1 MSRRPLALA
10 LSGAVCL
17 AMLVA
22 CSSDQGSET
31 SSSSGKELRPFEVVL
46 DWTPNTNHAG
56 MYLAEAN
63 GWYED
68 AGLDVTF
75 LEPGEAGSL
84 PALASGRADVAVSV
98 QEELIPA
105 RAAGLPV
112 RSIAAVIQHNTSSL
126 VSLASDGIEQPKDLE
141 GRTYGGYGGQLE
153 RALLDELVTC
163 DGGDPEQVRS
173 VDVGEA
179 DYRIGLER
187 DQYDTVWIFDG
198 WDGIR
203 LKQEGVDTNA
213 IAFIDHAD
221 CIPDWYTPLL
231 ATSEEVEQDRP
242 EDLEAFMA
250 ATSRGYQAAMKD
262 PSAASEALL
271 DEAKDLDPK
280 LVAAS
285 AEFLSTR
292 YSDDPQA
299 WGQQDPRIWD
309 DFSAFLLDAGIIEDP
324 IVVGDAWTNEY
335 LPAS

>member
-1 MSRRPLALA
+1 M
-10 LSGAVCL
+10 
-17 AMLVA
+17 
-22 CSSDQGSET
+22 
-31 SSSSGKELRPFEVVL
+31 
-46 DWTPNTNHAG
+46 
-56 MYLAEAN
+56 
-63 GWYED
+63 
-68 AGLDVTF
+68 
-75 LEPGEAGSL
+75 
-84 PALASGRADVAVSV
+84 
-98 QEELIPA
+98 
-105 RAAGLPV
+105 
-112 RSIAAVIQHNTSSL
+112 
-126 VSLASDGIEQPKDLE
+126 SLASDGIEQPKDLE

-324 IVVGDAWTNEY
+324 IVVGDAGTNEY